1 MKIKFKS
8 SLSSQVLMAYGKF
21 IIAPALFL
29 LIEPIIGYFN
39 GNRSAIDYVETYVK
53 NQDSL
58 YIALPMDRYERL
70 NGSRKTRVKTVIS
83 STFTKKRITM
93 HSYIYFIDLYKRYLE
108 IIWIEG
114 IDNFVGHKGKHYDV
128 AKIQQL
134 QLEGGMV
141 LCVYVNRIQWH
152 DKSYGTKAN
161 PMPVFLHRFVSGDK
175 IDERNKEL
183 MYIDSIYPNEDHLFY
198 DYLSP
203 RTVRRMRNT
212 PDSINRKY
220 VEYYLRYIL
229 PKDEF
234 KRLFVK

>member
-1 MKIKFKS
+1 MIFKGKD
-8 SLSSQVLMAYGKF
+8 SLKRQGLLALGKF
-21 IIAPALFL
+21 VVAPILVAL
-29 LIEPIIGYFN
+29 LIPIVYYFK
-39 GNRSAIDYVETYVK
+39 GNRSAVDYVDTYVQ
-53 NQDSL
+53 NFDSI
-58 YIALPMDRYERL
+58 YVTLPKDRYLNISGGKMFNIKGIKYNKFTGERIYMRA
-70 NGSRKTRVKTVIS
+70 SIFFIEKY
-83 STFTKKRITM
+83 KK
-93 HSYIYFIDLYKRYLE
+93 FFE
-108 IIWIEG
+108 FIWIIGVE
-114 IDNFVGHKGKHYDV
+114 DFVGHKGRHYDTGGV
-128 AKIQQL
+128 QQR
-134 QLEGGMV
+134 QLEDGMV
-141 LCVYVNRIQWH
+141 LCVYVNRIQWY

-175 IDERNKEL
+175 IDERNKDL